1 MGKGYYLQMKQ
12 NNFRVEVVEFIPRLQ
27 QYVRKACST
36 YSVSLSQWMK
46 TVSTTDETTVNC
58 WILVSI
64 LYFLLL

>member
-27 QYVRKACST
+27 QCVRKAYST

>member
-27 QYVRKACST
+27 QCVRKACST
-36 YSVSLSQWMK
+36 YFVSLSQWIIK
-46 TVSTTDETTVNC
+46 ISTAHETTVNC